1 MQNEPKFPTPDPDP
15 DPVPEADL
23 TPIPVPTPTEIAPE
37 TPAVDESPAEAGAE
51 ASTEAPA
58 AEKPKKKR
66 RRSRRARAIPAWGVS
81 LIVHLGFLGSLAA
94 ATFTTEGR
102 KVIADLNSALVATPQ
117 GGDKELTP
125 IYADPANKRSESAS
139 GNETAETAGGSG
151 GSTGGSGTGLSGIG
165 SGPPSATPALGK
177 VGRAGDG
184 KGGTGLGA
192 ISLASNVSGLSMLPA
207 APGADVGGGG
217 LVAGDVTYDAKD
229 VGASLDQIARE
240 ILRHLAK
247 HKVTV
252 VWLFDES
259 ESMKD
264 DQKTIREKFDR
275 VSTEL
280 KLNVDAD
287 KKSANA
293 LNHAIVGFGEG
304 MDYMLEKPTTDIDQ
318 IGRAISRLRIDA
330 TGTEN
335 TMHAIAEVIN
345 HYSPLIRK
353 DRTLLIVLVTDE
365 SGDDGAYVEEA
376 RQAVISRGVPL
387 YVIGRQSL
395 FGYDRAHLLYID
407 PVTKDHYWPTIKRG
421 PETADVE
428 TLLWDGFGF
437 RQDEQPSG
445 FAPYELARLT
455 KASGGI
461 YFLLPSEET
470 MRVRQR
476 EKAYSITNLKEYI
489 PDYESRSSYADRR
502 NSSDLRRTLH
512 QIIQETKGYGT
523 ALGFPIFPDQLA
535 QAGGEAVDAAT
546 QRLAVLINMEK
557 TLRSLEKQRDRE
569 PEKRWRAAYDL
580 MLAQILA
587 YEVKTYEYRACLKAM
602 IKKPPKPS
610 VMPKPDLGV
619 DWGIGHSSKKQ
630 APDDETAKK
639 YAEAERLLKL
649 VIERHPKT
657 PWADLAQDTL
667 SRGLSADY
675 HERHHGPPNPRYQER
690 AKLVPKF

>member
-1 MQNEPKFPTPDPDP
+1 METDPAIPTEPDPA
-15 DPVPEADL
+15 E
-23 TPIPVPTPTEIAPE
+23 PVPTGPADAGAVPAPAPAPE
-37 TPAVDESPAEAGAE
+37 PAPGEA
-51 ASTEAPA
+51 APA
-58 AEKPKKKR
+58 PKARKAR
-66 RRSRRARAIPAWGVS
+66 RRGRRATAVPAWGVS
-81 LIVHLGFLGSLAA
+81 LAVHMVFLGSLAA
-94 ATFTTEGR
+94 ATFTTHGR
-102 KVIADLNSALVATPQ
+102 NLIANLNSSLVASPK
-117 GGDKELTP
+117 GGDAELTP
-125 IYADPANKRSESAS
+125 IYADPSSQRSESAA
-139 GNETAETAGGSG
+139 GNVHAETAGGSG
-151 GSTGGSGTGLSGIG
+151 GASGGTGLGGIG

-184 KGGTGLGA
+184 KGGTGLGGLRVA
-192 ISLASNVSGLSMLPA
+192 ANVSGLSLLPP
-207 APGADVGGGG
+207 APGVDLGGGG
-217 LVAGDVTYDAKD
+217 LVAGDVTYEATDI
-229 VGASLDQIARE
+229 GASLDQIARE

-264 DQKTIREKFDR
+264 DQKVIREKFDR

-287 KKSANA
+287 KKSAGA
-293 LNHAIVGFGEG
+293 LNHAVVGFGQDI
-304 MDYMLEKPTTDIDQ
+304 DYMLEKPTTDIDL
-318 IGRAISRLRIDA
+318 IGRAIGRLRVDA

-335 TMHAIAEVIN
+335 TMHAVADVIG
-345 HYSPLIRK
+345 HYGGLVRK

-376 RQAVISRGVPL
+376 RQAVLSRGVPL

-395 FGYDRAHLLYID
+395 FGYDRAHLLYVD
-407 PVTKDHYWPTIKRG
+407 PVTKEHYYPTIKRG

-476 EKAYSITNLKEYI
+476 EKAYSIKALKEYI
-489 PDYESRSSYADRR
+489 PDYESRSSYAERR
-502 NSSDLRRTLH
+502 NASELRRALH
-512 QIIQETKGYGT
+512 QVIQETKGYGT
-523 ALGFPIFPDQLA
+523 ALGFPVYPDQLRE
-535 QAGGEAVDAAT
+535 AGGQAVEAAT
-546 QRLAVLINMEK
+546 QRLAVLINIEK
-557 TLRSLEKQRDRE
+557 TLRSLEKNRDRE
-569 PEKRWRAAYDL
+569 TDKRWQAAYDL

-587 YEVKTYEYRACLKAM
+587 YEVKTYEYRACLAAI

-610 VMPKPDLGV
+610 ILPKPQLGV
-619 DWGIGHSSKKQ
+619 DWGIGHSGKRQ
-630 APDDETAKK
+630 APESETAKK
-639 YAEAERLLKL
+639 YAEADRLLKL

-667 SRGLSADY
+667 ARGLSADY
-675 HERHHGPPNPRYQER
+675 HERHHAPPNPLYQER